1 MNADEERVQKDIESG
16 RTPNGDGL
24 EVKSYQEVFR
34 ALSKEPDYH
43 VSPGF
48 AEKVVARITAK
59 QQANQSRDYW
69 WFGAG
74 IFFLVLAAIA
84 TVMFVGFTPDFGFLT
99 VMSDYKG
106 LAVFGVVFI
115 VFLNWLDKRLI
126 RGRQM
131 HY

>member
-1 MNADEERVQKDIESG
+1 MSADEERIQKDIESG

-24 EVKSYQEVFR
+24 DVKSYQEVFR
-34 ALSKEPDYH
+34 ALAKEPNYN
-43 VSPGF
+43 VSPSF
-48 AEKVVARITAK
+48 AEKVVARVAAR
-59 QQANQSRDYW
+59 QQANQSRDYL

-74 IFFLVLAAIA
+74 IFFLVLTAIA

-131 HY
+131 QY